1 MKTFLKLTAW
11 LTIAVCLPLSQAAF
25 AQSKIAVLDLQ
36 EAILSTERA
45 KQQMKSFDSRP
56 DITKMIADAENLR
69 KALTALRTELSSDK
83 LSTAKAEETRKQ
95 MEYKQAEF
103 ELLVRKLNTERTQ
116 ASKKMLDEI
125 GPRLEDIVRSII
137 KQEGIG
143 LLLDKK
149 AAMHAD
155 PAFDITSKVTER
167 LNASVK

>member
-1 MKTFLKLTAW
+1 MKTFFKLTAW
-11 LTIAVCLPLSQAAF
+11 LMFAVCAPWVQGAA
-25 AQSKIAVLDLQ
+25 AQGKIAVLDLQ

-45 KQQMKSFDSRP
+45 KQQMKAFDARP

-69 KALTALRTELSSDK
+69 KALTALRTELSGDR
-83 LSTAKAEETRKQ
+83 LAAAKVDETRKQ
-95 MEYKQAEF
+95 MDYKQAEF

-125 GPRLEDIVRSII
+125 GPRLEDIVRGII

-149 AAMHAD
+149 AAMHAE

-167 LNASVK
+167 LNASIK

>member
-11 LTIAVCLPLSQAAF
+11 LIVVGFAPF
-25 AQSKIAVLDLQ
+25 AQFAAAQGKIAVLDLQ

-45 KQQMKSFDSRP
+45 KQQMKAFDSRP

-69 KALTALRTELSSDK
+69 KALTALRTELSSDR
-83 LSTAKAEETRKQ
+83 LPAVKAEETRKQ
-95 MEYKQAEF
+95 MDYKQAEF

-125 GPRLEDIVRSII
+125 GPRLEEIVRGII

-167 LNASVK
+167 LNAQVK